1 MSDSLQVPLYFKYLL
16 IASVRVKSAHVTT
29 QMNLG
34 SILPFSFY
42 RRVENKLVFRGFRS
56 CHRREL
62 EGREVFVSLAFQSSK
77 PKWHLQI

>member
-1 MSDSLQVPLYFKYLL
+1 MSDSLQVPLYFKYLF

-42 RRVENKLVFRGFRS
+42 RRIENKLVFRGFRS
-56 CHRREL
+56 CHHREL
-62 EGREVFVSLAFQSSK
+62 ENIPFAGRQRGFCVSGFSEL
-77 PKWHLQI
+77 